1 MIIHIDILFTLTYE
15 KLIRHNDMK
24 IFATIHLPEHNDA
37 ADLENMYS
45 FLA

>member
-1 MIIHIDILFTLTYE
+1 LFLIDILYE
-15 KLIRHNDMK
+15 GIRNIKKYDIK
-24 IFATIHLPEHNDA
+24 KFATIHLPEHNDA